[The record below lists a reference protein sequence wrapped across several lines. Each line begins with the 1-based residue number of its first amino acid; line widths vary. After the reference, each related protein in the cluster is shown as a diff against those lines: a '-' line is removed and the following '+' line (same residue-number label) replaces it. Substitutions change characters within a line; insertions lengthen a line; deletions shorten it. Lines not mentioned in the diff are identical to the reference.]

1 MVRIFPDNSETFQG
15 FQKLLGVSR
24 DIPEYTETFQSLL
37 SRVSGNFPD
46 GPETF
51 QLETYQTETD
61 WTLFRLL
68 GNFPEN
74 KRNSKH
80 VYLFIIHN
88 VMFDLIRWEYC
99 SYMSNFVAP

>member
-1 MVRIFPDNSETFQG
+1 M
-15 FQKLLGVSR
+15 
-24 DIPEYTETFQSLL
+24 
-37 SRVSGNFPD
+37 SGNFPD

-80 VYLFIIHN
+80 FYLFIILN
-88 VMFDLIRWEYC
+88 VMFDLIRWQYC
-99 SYMSNFVAP
+99 SYMNNPYSHTTGAHKTKQD